1 MKTLLIFL
9 LLWLTTS
16 LPVCAMSM
24 YDDPRTILS
33 FRDKALS
40 PELDILRVMV
50 TLSPASQLIFQVK
63 TKGERQS
70 GAADGYL
77 LLQILHGKHYILLI
91 PINAQ
96 QTSHGL
102 VYERTLQSEDAPP
115 VLVGRKFQTVASSDG
130 FAVKRIPQGVEFIV
144 PLEWID
150 FSVDFG
156 YDAYTVQARLQ
167 DGSLQVSHIYDQAGK
182 GRPGPNRFSAI
193 TFLNRIC
200 SPQR

>member
-16 LPVCAMSM
+16 LPVCGMSM

-70 GAADGYL
+70 GAADEYL
-77 LLQILHGKHYILLI
+77 LLHILHGKHYMLLI

-102 VYERTLQSEDAPP
+102 VYEGTLQSEDAPP
-115 VLVGRKFQTVASSDG
+115 VLVGRKFRTVASSDG

-167 DGSLQVSHIYDQAGK
+167 DGGLQITHIYDQARK
-182 GRPGPNRFSAI
+182 GRPGANRFSAI